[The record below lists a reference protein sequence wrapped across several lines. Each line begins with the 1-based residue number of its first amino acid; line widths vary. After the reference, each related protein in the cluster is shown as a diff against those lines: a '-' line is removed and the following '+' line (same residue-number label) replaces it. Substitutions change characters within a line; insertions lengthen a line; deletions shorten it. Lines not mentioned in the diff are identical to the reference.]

1 MPLNRARRLARQGV
15 AVIAVAAMTITNAFA
30 TSTVTY
36 FHNDIS
42 GTPQIATDAT
52 GAVVWKES
60 YQPFGGKI
68 VNAPA
73 SADNKIWF
81 ADKPYDATSGL
92 SYFGARYYDP
102 VSGRFMGID
111 PNQADFTSP
120 HSFNRYAYGNNNPY
134 KYVDEDGKSAALAL
148 LMGVTLVWM
157 IGATYYGSQTPAQQA
172 EMRRAAARMFSMSS
186 SNGDSNSPPA
196 AGGGGNSSAA
206 AGGAPPPDDGGDRR
220 NETDHSRQRAAQAR
234 ADADRSVGD
243 RNSVI
248 RDGKKYT
255 DDLTGNN
262 VHVSGDRVVITDQE
276 GNFVSQFKNTRA
288 NTNARVESGRWIPN
302 PPPAP

>member
-1 MPLNRARRLARQGV
+1 MLLNRTRRLVRQGV

-42 GTPQIATDAT
+42 GTPQIATDAS
-52 GAVVWKES
+52 GAVAWKES
-60 YQPFGGKI
+60 YQPFGGKLI
-68 VNAPA
+68 NAPA

-102 VSGRFMGID
+102 VSGRFMGVD

-148 LMGVTLVWM
+148 LVGVTLVWM
-157 IGATYYGSQTPAQQA
+157 IGATYYGSQSPAQQA

-186 SNGDSNSPPA
+186 SGGDSNSPPA
-196 AGGGGNSSAA
+196 ANAGPNTTA
-206 AGGAPPPDDGGDRR
+206 AGGSPDPNDPNNKKSDKKADLKQIHPE
-220 NETDHSRQRAAQAR
+220 ETIKSGSNRYSYDYWNKQS
-234 ADADRSVGD
+234 
-243 RNSVI
+243 
-248 RDGKKYT
+248 T
-255 DDLTGNN
+255 DDIVKSLRPGQEEPLTVKPDGRIFQ
-262 VHVSGDRVVITDQE
+262 G
-276 GNFVSQFKNTRA
+276 NTRTSILQQRGFDI
-288 NTNARVESGRWIPN
+288 NTLPRVNIP
-302 PPPAP
+302 